1 MQPAT
6 MQGKKT
12 QARISLTRGASMSQD
27 FALLYY
33 QLGLEPGCSLEDLKR
48 AYRVRVGE
56 LHPDRHLDKPA
67 SSDAHLAL
75 TELTAL
81 YSKAIRFHRI
91 HGRLPG
97 AAPKVTVHAARGY
110 EAAAPAVGPRTAS
123 PAVHVSQNRN
133 TPALAT
139 ITVLALIVIMVALH
153 WSETQ
158 VAKKAE
164 EDLQAQQQTVRTAGT
179 DQPTLELGMEEA
191 AVISIQG
198 APVLVQD
205 NVWNYGSSWVRFE
218 EGHLVDWSS
227 VPPNRLMTLTP
238 RPAREEA
245 EE

>member
-1 MQPAT
+1 
-6 MQGKKT
+6 
-12 QARISLTRGASMSQD
+12 MSQD

-56 LHPDRHLDKPA
+56 LHPDRHLDKAA
-67 SSDAHLAL
+67 SADTHLAL

-97 AAPKVTVHAARGY
+97 AAPKVTVHAARGF
-110 EAAAPAVGPRTAS
+110 EAAAPPPGPRTATLDDR
-123 PAVHVSQNRN
+123 VSQNH

-153 WSETQ
+153 WSENQ

-179 DQPTLELGMEEA
+179 EQPILELGMEEA

-238 RPAREEA
+238 RPVREEA
-245 EE
+245 EEEAN